1 MITFQRIALRL
12 NAKQFHKLVDLS
24 NKVVLNMA
32 SNLNFLVPS
41 PPLNTV
47 QTAITSVVN
56 SMALWGTAKD
66 RGSHADYIDLCAKSQ
81 TLWELLKA
89 LAAYVE
95 NTAILEAGS
104 NYTLMGTIISTS
116 GFELASAK
124 TPHPVLAQVQNFRIF
139 KSISLNRNQV
149 EIRWVRPLNTT
160 SANDVSIYEV
170 YRSTTSNFTDAVKVA
185 SVTKTEFID
194 TNTSA
199 VAVNWFYFVLAY
211 NTAGT
216 GAVSVALPV
225 SLVGA

>member
-1 MITFQRIALRL
+1 MQFQKIAMRL
-12 NAKQFHKLVDLS
+12 NAKQFSKLVELG
-24 NKVVLNMA
+24 NRVVASMA
-32 SNLNFLVPS
+32 GNLNFVTPS
-41 PPLNTV
+41 PTPLAA
-47 QTAITSVVN
+47 QSAITAVVN
-56 SMALWGTAKD
+56 SQAVYGD
-66 RGSHADYIDLCAKSQ
+66 VGNRGSRQDYIDLCEKAQ
-81 TLWELLKA
+81 TLWELLRA

-95 NTAILEAGS
+95 NTAIQLAGS
-104 NYTLMGTIISTS
+104 NYTLMRTIISTS
-116 GFELASAK
+116 GFELANDK
-124 TPHPVLAQVQNFRIF
+124 TPHPVLEQVRDFRIF
-139 KSISLNRNQV
+139 KVNSLNKNQV
-149 EIRWVRPLNTT
+149 EIRWKRPLNTT
-160 SANDVSIYEV
+160 SANDVNIYEV